1 MSNAPA
7 AYKSPAGVRVT
18 VPAVPPRLERLF
30 EHAADVDAILVI
42 NDPPDAT
49 FQWATGL
56 HHGGTF
62 EGSATVLRPG
72 EVPTVFVPQ
81 LEETTAR
88 KGMGEVVV
96 FSGQEGLREALAD
109 RLDGV
114 ETVGLDL
121 EKVTVKRYR
130 KLERSLDAD
139 LVDVGEAILQARL
152 IKDTDELE
160 AIRGACRITDH
171 IADDIEAHLAQA
183 STEAELAADIVRTIL
198 AEGAGLSFDPI
209 VALGPNSAEPHYAPS
224 TVPLREGALLVDM
237 GAKADGYCSDITRT
251 YHIGQPDQT
260 FEKMYEICDQ
270 ALEAALDTIAP
281 GVQGGTVHQAAEDVI
296 DASRFKGRFIHTVGH
311 SIGVEV
317 HDGGRLHTSQD
328 LELEP
333 GMVFTVEPGIY
344 VEGEAGVRLEE
355 DIVVTQDGCD
365 VLTGADRH
373 LRVLEL

>member
-7 AYKSPAGVRVT
+7 AYKSPAGLPLH

-30 EHAADVDAILVI
+30 GHAPDVDAILII

-62 EGSATVLRPG
+62 EGSAVVLRPG
-72 EVPTVFVPQ
+72 RVPTVFVPQ
-81 LEETTAR
+81 LEGTTAE
-88 KGMGEVVV
+88 KGTGEVVI
-96 FSGQEGLREALAD
+96 FSGRDGLNDHLAEHLEGA
-109 RLDGV
+109 G
-114 ETVGLDL
+114 TVGLNL
-121 EKVTVKRYR
+121 EKVTVTRYR
-130 KLERSLDAD
+130 KLERNLDAD
-139 LVDVGEAILQARL
+139 LVDVGDAIQHARL

-171 IADDIEAHLAQA
+171 IADRMEDHLEEAT
-183 STEAELAADIVRTIL
+183 TETELAADIVRTIL
-198 AEGAGLSFDPI
+198 AEGAGLAFDPI

-224 TVPLREGALLVDM
+224 TVPLREGPLLVDM

-251 YHIGQPDQT
+251 YHIGQPDKT
-260 FEKMYEICDQ
+260 FERMYEICDQ

-281 GVQGGTVHQAAEDVI
+281 GVEGGDVHQAAEDVI

-333 GMVFTVEPGIY
+333 GMVFTIEPGIY
-344 VEGEAGVRLEE
+344 VEGQAGVRLEE

-365 VLTGADRH
+365 VLTSADRQ
-373 LRVLEL
+373 LRVLHL